1 MTKSVS
7 PSKITVSL
15 PKITVSFKD
24 MDTAAQNEYI
34 KRLTDSINSYC
45 DLVGC

>member
-1 MTKSVS
+1 MSKSVS

-15 PKITVSFKD
+15 PKTTVSFKD

-34 KRLTDSINSYC
+34 KSLTDSINIYC
-45 DLVGC
+45 NLVGC